1 MMMETN
7 EFKNLEQLQK
17 LTARYFHTPKSAN
30 DNAETSMAQIKF
42 ANYSE
47 LGSVITDMLKLCVLA
62 LNQNR
67 YENSETGINVGLI
80 LETVLQIFPV
90 DEFEF
95 LSEISQMAATSSHPA
110 NE

>member
-1 MMMETN
+1 METN

-17 LTARYFHTPKSAN
+17 LTTRYFRTPKSAN
-30 DNAETSMAQIKF
+30 ENAEANTTQIKL

-47 LGSVITDMLKLCVLA
+47 LGSVITDMLKLCILA

-67 YENSETGINVGLI
+67 YENSENGINVGLI
-80 LETVLQIFPV
+80 LESVLQMFPV

-95 LSEISQMAATSSHPA
+95 LSEISQMVATSSHPA

>member
-1 MMMETN
+1 METN

-17 LTARYFHTPKSAN
+17 ITARYFHNSKSAN
-30 DNAETSMAQIKF
+30 DNVEANTTQIKF
-42 ANYSE
+42 VNYSE
-47 LGSVITDMLKLCVLA
+47 LGSVITDMLKLCILA

-95 LSEISQMAATSSHPA
+95 LSEISQMVATSSHPA